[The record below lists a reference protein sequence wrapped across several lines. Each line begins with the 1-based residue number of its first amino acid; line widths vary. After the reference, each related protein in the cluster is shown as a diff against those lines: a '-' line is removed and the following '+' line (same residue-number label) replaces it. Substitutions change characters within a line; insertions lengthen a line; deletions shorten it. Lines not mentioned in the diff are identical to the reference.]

1 MSVPEGHF
9 LLTSPA
15 GPAQIRLLALRGWSQ
30 DSWILTRIHWV
41 LIRHGPVEPCW
52 ALEGPA
58 GFDTGGVRLGDHSRA
73 APRQPVLTGNG
84 QSSSPGPSAVQCKAV
99 VNMAVAAYLA
109 ARAAQL
115 FSVKPFGFEENF
127 FLPVSFCYQKSSP
140 FLQLLGLVYFDLYF
154 LSIFAKA
161 NRHRFPSISA
171 TRWLHSLVNLC
182 LYQNHGGKWKMP
194 LINPTF
200 HPYQPTIWGCVLP
213 SVSSPGLGRPS

>member
-1 MSVPEGHF
+1 MLNTGKPRW
-9 LLTSPA
+9 L
-15 GPAQIRLLALRGWSQ
+15 W
-30 DSWILTRIHWV
+30 HW
-41 LIRHGPVEPCW
+41 
-52 ALEGPA
+52 
-58 GFDTGGVRLGDHSRA
+58 GVRLGDHSH
-73 APRQPVLTGNG
+73 APRQPVLVGNG
-84 QSSSPGPSAVQCKAV
+84 QSSSPGPSAVRCKAV
-99 VNMAVAAYLA
+99 VNMSVAAYLA

-171 TRWLHSLVNLC
+171 THWLHSLVNLC
-182 LYQNHGGKWKMP
+182 WYQNHGGKWKMP

-200 HPYQPTIWGCVLP
+200 HPYPPTIWGCVLRP
-213 SVSSPGLGRPS
+213 PPPPWAHQGLGDPLNCASDKRNSA